1 MALYLL
7 PLIKTFYTEGC
18 AMPSIPSFV
27 RVDEEI
33 TDFHRAHGSFL
44 HFHCI
49 PGYSMT
55 EGGVS
60 EVKCWFGEWTFPP
73 PTCVPGKK
81 ISSIIMEHK
90 YTRCNRTLN
99 YRIKYEIFDRVIMD
113 AWHPI
118 F

>member
-1 MALYLL
+1 MTPLVRYVVKKYLGRTRVKSIIKL
-7 PLIKTFYTEGC
+7 CGYTLLIYTEGC

-27 RVDEEI
+27 RVEEEI
-33 TDFHRAHGSFL
+33 TDFQRVHGSFL

-60 EVKCWFGEWTFPP
+60 EIKCWFGEWTFPP

-81 ISSIIMEHK
+81 MSSI
-90 YTRCNRTLN
+90 
-99 YRIKYEIFDRVIMD
+99 
-113 AWHPI
+113 
-118 F
+118 